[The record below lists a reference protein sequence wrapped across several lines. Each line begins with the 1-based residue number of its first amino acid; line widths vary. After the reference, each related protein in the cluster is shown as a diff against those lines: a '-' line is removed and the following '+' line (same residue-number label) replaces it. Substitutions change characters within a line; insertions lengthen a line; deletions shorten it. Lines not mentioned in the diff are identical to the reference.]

1 MQDDQ
6 TLAGRHT
13 EWERGGVCLGCER
26 EQQMHKLE
34 VCEGGV
40 GCHRWMTKRKEQKKV
55 VDGRRVRSGM

>member
-1 MQDDQ
+1 MN
-6 TLAGRHT
+6 
-13 EWERGGVCLGCER
+13 
-26 EQQMHKLE
+26 KLE